1 MFKPLEKG
9 GITLFFNTQDS
20 TAKKASSKAQSS
32 YKQLEKMNR
41 LNKKNNRWLNK
52 LGKNMNFNAYT
63 SVVQSVAPGFYNEA
77 EAIRKNLSSTGK
89 ELKESA
95 GGIKKLAKDFNANL
109 RESLKTGEFYS
120 QKRADA
126 AMGMDFDEGTDDF
139 NPGGEGS
146 DDFNFGDE
154 DGFDALDDLDM
165 DNLDDDTGGGK
176 RKKKT
181 VNIHKTTKVV
191 SQGGLTP
198 GEVEMI
204 KSTFLQT
211 NGNLINLQSKGYAQT
226 SDAIMSIADVNY
238 KGSQLIMNK
247 LSTFSEHLDNLVQNQ
262 AVQTL
267 SGVRKGSS
275 IADLLTGNFS
285 LAAGVKS
292 LTDNVGIA
300 TGVMSM
306 ASMMLADFA
315 ANPMQSV
322 MTGAFKY
329 VFKKMDKKGMADKF
343 NAALGEFPLTI
354 YEKIGRSGDLEKKFL
369 SKLYK
374 TKGIGAYVQ
383 DMVESYKDGST
394 LNEKLQEK
402 FFGKL
407 NLDSYDFRGKL
418 APSTPVAYDNQTRVS
433 INTVITGYLTRMLHA
448 VSGKVI
454 YHDFQS
460 GEWEDQYIGR
470 ARLSR
475 DASAHAMKKNTN
487 LRILLQ
493 ESLKDNSRMANA
505 LEVIVA
511 NDIKNTEDLDKLDND
526 VDEHIVDD
534 IRKTIER
541 DPAQFE
547 KYAILTGLLKE
558 NYAKNIS
565 KMSAS
570 EYNIHKMQL
579 SVKAQQFADKD
590 LVVSE
595 DEALFQM
602 SEDLQSIKTN
612 LDKVHFPERK
622 GPSNPVTAMV
632 EGITNPKGDPQP
644 AAEPT
649 AGPSNFSKI
658 AEKLDTSKLGEKFSQ
673 VKEGV
678 SEKANGV
685 LSALGTAKEKL
696 DEVKE
701 KGGKSIIDQGKDFL
715 LEHGD
720 VFLKDGRLGK
730 AAKNIMGKIKANP
743 KVQKALSSKV
753 FKSVTK
759 SVGKFKKWGVKKI
772 SKLAGTRLGQKV
784 LSTGIGKKVFGKL
797 LSGGAGKG
805 IASMLGKH
813 AGTLLDAVSGDFL
826 SLGMKGWKWLKGSGL
841 LKNIGSLMSKGA
853 GKLPGFLQGMA
864 KAAPGL
870 FKTAGKFLKGGWS
883 LLKGAGGFVGKIVG
897 GAGKLIKGAGGFIS
911 KVAGGAGKVAGKV
924 LNVGKGIIGKIAGSG
939 IGKAVGGVFSKVA
952 GKVASSGLL
961 KIGGSIISKFAG
973 PVGMALTLW
982 QAKDMLLH
990 PIETI
995 KHPIQALK
1003 SFFGL
1008 GPAPGSPEWNKKNK
1022 VKKRQGPTP
1031 FEKAQAEIAKN
1042 GLIDPT
1048 THRAPDPKD
1057 PRAMARAREYTK
1069 KINDIKKE
1077 KKGESSAVFSME
1089 KLIKGT
1095 GTAIGKKLSGLFE
1108 GIKSFFG
1115 FGKKD
1120 DKVFAA
1126 EKKKE
1131 PTLNGHPISKVQSA
1145 LLKHSA
1151 ELGLNKPEEQPKKR
1165 STLAKLGSMV
1175 GLNLSADTS
1184 TKIAATFKS
1193 FAEKLL
1199 QVSPFGMFIAMGKK
1213 RTNEIMKSEV
1223 LDKAVRDPKQM
1234 AKELF
1239 ENTALGSIFAL
1250 AAPSTNNGGLFSKL
1264 FSNLFDAMMGKK
1276 PTDKK
1281 EAKEAEKPSSL
1292 GGGHQ
1297 VTGIW
1302 SSDSKP
1308 SNPTGSASSGSSSS
1322 SSSSSKP
1329 DEKDK
1334 DKDKDKDKSS
1344 SSSSSTAKTDKGQ
1357 IKVPADEVLKR
1368 LQGRYQALQKN
1379 LAPNGLSAPSA
1390 STELD
1395 PNVGF
1400 RSSQRVGPSGASRA
1414 PKRQADPA
1422 TTKRGVINFPRITQ
1436 ADKERNRKKNQEKLA
1451 SSVRPPSYPIEVPT
1465 NIKPGDKRDLTGRGN
1480 IIAQSIEQIF
1490 KVNRAAAQA
1499 KHKHD
1504 YDYEQYLILREILR
1518 TVEDIETDAMGI
1530 DSTMTE
1536 FLKVMKEKT
1545 MAIEH
1550 VKTSHEETTHIL
1562 TDLVMSR

>member
-1 MFKPLEKG
+1 
-9 GITLFFNTQDS
+9 
-20 TAKKASSKAQSS
+20 
-32 YKQLEKMNR
+32 
-41 LNKKNNRWLNK
+41 
-52 LGKNMNFNAYT
+52 
-63 SVVQSVAPGFYNEA
+63 
-77 EAIRKNLSSTGK
+77 
-89 ELKESA
+89 
-95 GGIKKLAKDFNANL
+95 
-109 RESLKTGEFYS
+109 
-120 QKRADA
+120 
-126 AMGMDFDEGTDDF
+126 
-139 NPGGEGS
+139 
-146 DDFNFGDE
+146 
-154 DGFDALDDLDM
+154 
-165 DNLDDDTGGGK
+165 
-176 RKKKT
+176 
-181 VNIHKTTKVV
+181 
-191 SQGGLTP
+191 
-198 GEVEMI
+198 
-204 KSTFLQT
+204 
-211 NGNLINLQSKGYAQT
+211 
-226 SDAIMSIADVNY
+226 
-238 KGSQLIMNK
+238 
-247 LSTFSEHLDNLVQNQ
+247 
-262 AVQTL
+262 
-267 SGVRKGSS
+267 
-275 IADLLTGNFS
+275 
-285 LAAGVKS
+285 
-292 LTDNVGIA
+292 
-300 TGVMSM
+300 
-306 ASMMLADFA
+306 
-315 ANPMQSV
+315 
-322 MTGAFKY
+322 
-329 VFKKMDKKGMADKF
+329 
-343 NAALGEFPLTI
+343 
-354 YEKIGRSGDLEKKFL
+354 
-369 SKLYK
+369 
-374 TKGIGAYVQ
+374 
-383 DMVESYKDGST
+383 
-394 LNEKLQEK
+394 
-402 FFGKL
+402 
-407 NLDSYDFRGKL
+407 
-418 APSTPVAYDNQTRVS
+418 
-433 INTVITGYLTRMLHA
+433 
-448 VSGKVI
+448 
-454 YHDFQS
+454 
-460 GEWEDQYIGR
+460 
-470 ARLSR
+470 
-475 DASAHAMKKNTN
+475 
-487 LRILLQ
+487 
-493 ESLKDNSRMANA
+493 
-505 LEVIVA
+505 
-511 NDIKNTEDLDKLDND
+511 
-526 VDEHIVDD
+526 
-534 IRKTIER
+534 
-541 DPAQFE
+541 
-547 KYAILTGLLKE
+547 
-558 NYAKNIS
+558 
-565 KMSAS
+565 
-570 EYNIHKMQL
+570 
-579 SVKAQQFADKD
+579 
-590 LVVSE
+590 
-595 DEALFQM
+595 
-602 SEDLQSIKTN
+602 
-612 LDKVHFPERK
+612 
-622 GPSNPVTAMV
+622 
-632 EGITNPKGDPQP
+632 
-644 AAEPT
+644 
-649 AGPSNFSKI
+649 
-658 AEKLDTSKLGEKFSQ
+658 
-673 VKEGV
+673 
-678 SEKANGV
+678 
-685 LSALGTAKEKL
+685 
-696 DEVKE
+696 
-701 KGGKSIIDQGKDFL
+701 
-715 LEHGD
+715 
-720 VFLKDGRLGK
+720 
-730 AAKNIMGKIKANP
+730 
-743 KVQKALSSKV
+743 
-753 FKSVTK
+753 
-759 SVGKFKKWGVKKI
+759 
-772 SKLAGTRLGQKV
+772 
-784 LSTGIGKKVFGKL
+784 
-797 LSGGAGKG
+797 
-805 IASMLGKH
+805 
-813 AGTLLDAVSGDFL
+813 
-826 SLGMKGWKWLKGSGL
+826 
-841 LKNIGSLMSKGA
+841 
-853 GKLPGFLQGMA
+853 
-864 KAAPGL
+864 
-870 FKTAGKFLKGGWS
+870 
-883 LLKGAGGFVGKIVG
+883 
-897 GAGKLIKGAGGFIS
+897 
-911 KVAGGAGKVAGKV
+911 
-924 LNVGKGIIGKIAGSG
+924 
-939 IGKAVGGVFSKVA
+939 
-952 GKVASSGLL
+952 
-961 KIGGSIISKFAG
+961 
-973 PVGMALTLW
+973 
-982 QAKDMLLH
+982 MLLH

-1077 KKGESSAVFSME
+1077 KKGGSSAVFSME

-1095 GTAIGKKLSGLFE
+1095 GTAIGKKLSGWFE

-1151 ELGLNKPEEQPKKR
+1151 ELGLNKPEEQPKKK

-1281 EAKEAEKPSSL
+1281 EAKEAEKPTSL
-1292 GGGHQ
+1292 GGGTQ

-1329 DEKDK
+1329 DEK

-1545 MAIEH
+1545 MTIEH